1 VAFQTLFDKTR
12 DVSSVSYAQVRPL
25 LKWVYAW
32 MFIGLLVTAGVAVF
46 TASTPALVQLAVN
59 PIVGIVAFFV
69 QIGIVIAL
77 SAMIQRLSPGA
88 AAAMFIVYAASL
100 GFTLSIIFLV
110 FNLGSIAV
118 AFGTTA
124 VLFGAMTMF
133 GFTTDIDLSRYGRIF
148 MFALLGLLIAMVVNL
163 LVGWSFLNF
172 IISVVGVILFMAL
185 TAYDTQNLKRMAA
198 APELQSNNEL
208 VAKYAIFG
216 ALGLY
221 INFINIFIFL
231 LQLMGGSNE

>member
-1 VAFQTLFDKTR
+1 MAFQSLFDKTR
-12 DVSSVSYAQVRPL
+12 DVSSISYAQVRPL

-32 MFIGLLVTAGVAVF
+32 MFIGLLVTAAVAVI
-46 TASTPALVQLAVN
+46 TASTPALVQLATN
-59 PIVGIVAFFV
+59 PVVAIVAFVV

-77 SAMIQRLSPGA
+77 SAMFQRLSPGA
-88 AAAMFIVYAASL
+88 AAAMFVIYAASL

-110 FNLGSIAV
+110 FNLGSIAI

-124 VLFGAMTMF
+124 VLFGTMTMF
-133 GFTTDIDLSRYGRIF
+133 GFTTDIDLSRFGRLF
-148 MFALLGLLIAMVVNL
+148 MFALIGLLIAIVINM

-172 IISVVGVILFMAL
+172 IISVVGVILFMGL

-198 APELQSNNEL
+198 APELQENNEL

-231 LQLMGGSNE
+231 LQLMGGSSE

>member
-1 VAFQTLFDKTR
+1 MAFQTLFDKTR

>member
-1 VAFQTLFDKTR
+1 MAFQTLFDKTR

-25 LKWVYAW
+25 IKWVYAW
-32 MFIGLLVTAGVAVF
+32 MFIGLMVTAAVAVI
-46 TASTPALVQLAVN
+46 TASTPALVELAVN
-59 PIVGIVAFFV
+59 PVIAIVAFVV

-77 SAMIQRLSPGA
+77 SAMFQRLSPGA
-88 AAAMFIVYAASL
+88 AAAMFLVYAASL

-110 FNLGSIAV
+110 FNLGSIAI

-124 VLFGAMTMF
+124 VLFGTMSMF
-133 GFTTDIDLSRYGRIF
+133 GFTTDIDLSRFGRIF
-148 MFALLGLLIAMVVNL
+148 MFALIGLLIAIVINM

-172 IISVVGVILFMAL
+172 IISVVGVILFMGL

-198 APELQSNNEL
+198 APELQENNEL

>member
-1 VAFQTLFDKTR
+1 VAFPTLFDKTR
-12 DVSSVSYAQVRPL
+12 DVSSVSYSQVRPL

-32 MFIGLLVTAGVAVF
+32 MFIGLLVTAAVAVI
-46 TASTPALVQLAVN
+46 TASTPALIQLAVN

-88 AAAMFIVYAASL
+88 AAAMFLVYAASL

-148 MFALLGLLIAMVVNL
+148 MFALFGLLIAMIVNL

-216 ALGLY
+216 ALSLY

-231 LQLMGGSNE
+231 LQLMGGSND